1 MIRKL
6 IKTRA
11 REASSYAGLSALLV
25 LIGAPAEAGPLI
37 QVAFDGI
44 TAIAA
49 FRASTRAP
57 PNVRKRTGI
66 GTLLSKRAFCLKSRR
81 LWMTLRQRST
91 FRAPNSSRR

>member
-49 FRASTRAP
+49 LAAIFMPDRDPRIDA
-57 PNVRKRTGI
+57 K
-66 GTLLSKRAFCLKSRR
+66 
-81 LWMTLRQRST
+81 
-91 FRAPNSSRR
+91 